1 MITLILRYFQ
11 FFRYFTCNEHV
22 LTRGTVSITSI
33 GVITA
38 GSGNEGKPDED
49 PPPVNGDSDPSVVKL
64 WGEISPYPEMAD
76 GVSPPPNGPNG
87 GLLLNVVRD
96 WDGVAFGESE

>member
-1 MITLILRYFQ
+1 M
-11 FFRYFTCNEHV
+11 N
-22 LTRGTVSITSI
+22 GSIYIRWFKSEVVFIIFDNHTWWPSI

-64 WGEISPYPEMAD
+64 WGEISPYPDMAD

-96 WDGVAFGESE
+96 WDGVAFGESEQEW

>member
-1 MITLILRYFQ
+1 M
-11 FFRYFTCNEHV
+11 
-22 LTRGTVSITSI
+22 

-49 PPPVNGDSDPSVVKL
+49 PPPVSGDKESSVLVVKL
-64 WGEISPYPEMAD
+64 WGDISPYPERAD
-76 GVSPPPNGPNG
+76 GVSPPPSGPKG

-96 WDGVAFGESE
+96 